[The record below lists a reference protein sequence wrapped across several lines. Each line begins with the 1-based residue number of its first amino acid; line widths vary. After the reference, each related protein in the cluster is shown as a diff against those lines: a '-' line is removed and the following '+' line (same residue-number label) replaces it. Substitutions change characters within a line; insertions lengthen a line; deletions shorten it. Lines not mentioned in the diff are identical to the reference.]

1 MNQRSSSKQRRP
13 KTTRKKTVAR
23 KPLRRWLR
31 TWKRARFK
39 QRLAMI
45 LVPLVAVICVI
56 ALVVGLTTFVRWRRE
71 VDAATAA
78 QDATAQRYGFNPGN
92 IISDGQF
99 FNEHAMSQ
107 AEVQAFLDQQG
118 GALASMRFDTESH
131 PADELCEAY
140 EGATDESAAAVIDK
154 SARACGISQKVLL
167 TMLQKEQH
175 LVTATAPT
183 DFQIRA
189 AMGLSCPD
197 DANCDPAYAGFF
209 NQVYG
214 AARRYRYYL
223 NHPDDYAYHAGRF
236 NYVQYSPIPSCG
248 GSQVYIENNAT
259 ALLYVYTPYQPN
271 QAALEAGTGE
281 GDACS
286 SYGNRN
292 FSLIYTDWFNGYTGY
307 SVDLVIPILCSVT
320 LVCNFIFAF
329 WRSRFTQN
337 ALVYMLL
344 NIGVGVLPYLLLLFR
359 VGTGRIDAHSIPW
372 VICLIISAIT
382 CLGLIIFQGRALR
395 CELEKRL
402 HM

>member
-1 MNQRSSSKQRRP
+1 
-13 KTTRKKTVAR
+13 
-23 KPLRRWLR
+23 
-31 TWKRARFK
+31 
-39 QRLAMI
+39 
-45 LVPLVAVICVI
+45 
-56 ALVVGLTTFVRWRRE
+56 
-71 VDAATAA
+71 
-78 QDATAQRYGFNPGN
+78 
-92 IISDGQF
+92 
-99 FNEHAMSQ
+99 
-107 AEVQAFLDQQG
+107 
-118 GALASMRFDTESH
+118 
-131 PADELCEAY
+131 
-140 EGATDESAAAVIDK
+140 
-154 SARACGISQKVLL
+154 
-167 TMLQKEQH
+167 MLQKEQH

-292 FSLIYTDWFNGYTGY
+292 FSLIYTDWFGN
-307 SVDLVIPILCSVT
+307 P
-320 LVCNFIFAF
+320 
-329 WRSRFTQN
+329 RQ
-337 ALVYMLL
+337 
-344 NIGVGVLPYLLLLFR
+344 
-359 VGTGRIDAHSIPW
+359 
-372 VICLIISAIT
+372 
-382 CLGLIIFQGRALR
+382 
-395 CELEKRL
+395 
-402 HM
+402 

>member
-1 MNQRSSSKQRRP
+1 MNQRSSSKRRRT
-13 KTTRKKTVAR
+13 KTTRKKSVAR

-292 FSLIYTDWFNGYTGY
+292 FSLIYTDHASNAIPCPAPPYNGG
-307 SVDLVIPILCSVT
+307 VT
-320 LVCNFIFAF
+320 A
-329 WRSRFTQN
+329 RR
-337 ALVYMLL
+337 
-344 NIGVGVLPYLLLLFR
+344 
-359 VGTGRIDAHSIPW
+359 
-372 VICLIISAIT
+372 
-382 CLGLIIFQGRALR
+382 
-395 CELEKRL
+395 
-402 HM
+402 

>member
-13 KTTRKKTVAR
+13 KTTRKKSVAR

-45 LVPLVAVICVI
+45 LVPLVAVICVT

-78 QDATAQRYGFNPGN
+78 QNATAQRYGFNPGN

-118 GALASMRFDTESH
+118 GALASMRFDTASH

-223 NHPDDYAYHAGRF
+223 NHPDDYAYHADGSTTCSTAPSRPAAAAR
-236 NYVQYSPIPSCG
+236 STSRTTRPHCSTSTRPISRIRPRWRPEPARATR
-248 GSQVYIENNAT
+248 VPPTAT
-259 ALLYVYTPYQPN
+259 AT
-271 QAALEAGTGE
+271 
-281 GDACS
+281 
-286 SYGNRN
+286 
-292 FSLIYTDWFNGYTGY
+292 
-307 SVDLVIPILCSVT
+307 
-320 LVCNFIFAF
+320 
-329 WRSRFTQN
+329 SR
-337 ALVYMLL
+337 
-344 NIGVGVLPYLLLLFR
+344 
-359 VGTGRIDAHSIPW
+359 
-372 VICLIISAIT
+372 
-382 CLGLIIFQGRALR
+382 
-395 CELEKRL
+395 
-402 HM
+402 

>member
-1 MNQRSSSKQRRP
+1 MNQRSSSKRRRT
-13 KTTRKKTVAR
+13 KTTRKKSVAR

-45 LVPLVAVICVI
+45 LVPLVAVICVT

-154 SARACGISQKVLL
+154 SAQACGISQKVLL

-214 AARRYRYYL
+214 AARRYR
-223 NHPDDYAYHAGRF
+223 
-236 NYVQYSPIPSCG
+236 
-248 GSQVYIENNAT
+248 
-259 ALLYVYTPYQPN
+259 
-271 QAALEAGTGE
+271 
-281 GDACS
+281 
-286 SYGNRN
+286 
-292 FSLIYTDWFNGYTGY
+292 
-307 SVDLVIPILCSVT
+307 
-320 LVCNFIFAF
+320 
-329 WRSRFTQN
+329 
-337 ALVYMLL
+337 
-344 NIGVGVLPYLLLLFR
+344 
-359 VGTGRIDAHSIPW
+359 
-372 VICLIISAIT
+372 
-382 CLGLIIFQGRALR
+382 
-395 CELEKRL
+395 
-402 HM
+402 